1 MSIAAARETRMH
13 CFVSPD
19 IGRSIRATSLAS
31 QRRRSHSERRSTFSR
46 RHASEVLPD
55 VCPSEDRG
63 RRESRVSDAPAAA
76 CASKS
81 TRVSNHR
88 FTGIIRPSLRNG
100 FNGFLR
106 ALPGDEFLFVTV
118 VSRIERLHA
127 PGRAAKPPRDLTP
140 ATGARTTRLLR
151 PRPCRSSRALPIAHG
166 SRRSALQSCRAHDT
180 LASTASHPNVRDD
193 RDTPLVKG

>member
-1 MSIAAARETRMH
+1 MSITAARETRMH
-13 CFVSPD
+13 CFVPPD

-127 PGRAAKPPRDLTP
+127 PGRAAKTSARLDTSNGCQDHTTSPS
-140 ATGARTTRLLR
+140 ATMPLV
-151 PRPCRSSRALPIAHG
+151 SRAPDR
-166 SRRSALQSCRAHDT
+166 SRISSIRPAIMSRARH
-180 LASTASHPNVRDD
+180 ARVHRIPSQRP
-193 RDTPLVKG
+193 